1 MLKKLFLA
9 AVLAAPMCLFAQ
21 NKIGSV
27 NSQEVF
33 TLMPEV
39 KTAQTTL
46 QEVSKKYDTEF
57 KALQDEFGKRLAE
70 YQALAQDTPE
80 SIKQRR
86 EQELQELDTKIRNF
100 QEVAGQDLQRGQQ
113 TLMAPIQDKILT
125 AIKAVG
131 DENGFSYIFDLTSPS
146 IVYTGK
152 DAIDITPLVKQKLN
166 LKDAP
171 AQAATT
177 PAAPAT
183 PAK

>member
-1 MLKKLFLA
+1 MLKKLLLA

-27 NSQEVF
+27 NSQDVF
-33 TLMPEV
+33 MLMPEV

-57 KALQDEFGKRLAE
+57 KALQGEFEKKLAE
-70 YQALAQDTPE
+70 YQALAKDTPE
-80 SIKQRR
+80 SIRQRR
-86 EQELQELDTKIRNF
+86 EGELLELQAKIQNF
-100 QEVAGQDLQRGQQ
+100 QEVAGQDLQRQQQ
-113 TLMAPIQDKILT
+113 TLMALIQEKILT

-131 DENGFSYIFDLTSPS
+131 DENGFTYIFDLTSPS

-152 DAIDITPLVKQKLN
+152 DAVDVTPLVKQKLN

-171 AQAATT
+171 AT
-177 PAAPAT
+177 PAPTNT